1 MSDGTTPSTL
11 TGPTRAPT
19 STHRAVLNTIR
30 GSAGNLVEWYDVYV
44 YTVFASYF
52 EAQFFDKNDT
62 NSTLYI
68 YAIFAVTFVMR
79 PVGSWFFG
87 RYADRRGRKASLVL
101 SIAIMSTCSF
111 VVAVMPTRE
120 IIGWWAAVIL
130 FLARLVQGFA
140 TGGEYGT
147 SATYMSEAA
156 TANRRGFLSSFQ
168 YVTLV
173 GGHVLAQF
181 TLLIALHF
189 LDADEL
195 QAWGWRIGFFIGGIA
210 ALVVLW
216 IRRSMD
222 ESLSESHLEAIREGE
237 DRDAGSLKTL
247 FTTHWRPLLL
257 VFLITAGGTVAFYT
271 YSVNAPAI
279 VKSTFG
285 SDRALTA
292 TWVNLLGLIFLM
304 LLQPVGG
311 IISDRVGRKPL
322 LIFFGVGGVIY
333 TYVLLTFLPKTT
345 SAVMAF
351 VILAVGYVIITGYT
365 SVNAIVKAELFP
377 AEIRALGVGLGY
389 ALANSVF
396 GGTAPMLYQAA
407 KSADHVGRVHRLC
420 HGGDRREPVGL
431 HLRSE
436 EQGEHGARPRAGKR
450 LGCACFG
457 RSVTRPNCYR
467 EPQADDDADAL
478 GRSGTMR
485 TGVLVCATTA
495 AATLPCRCPSSPLRR
510 CGSEHDQ
517 ARVVFVGGRDDAL
530 PGRRR
535 FNGLAARQESGL
547 VGQRCAVG
555 GGPLGGVSDLGG
567 PVGVEVLPSV
577 GVNPTSTGCQTHTT
591 SASRRGG
598 SWVAACAIAN
608 AARSDPS

>member
-1 MSDGTTPSTL
+1 MSDKATP

-19 STHRAVLNTIR
+19 STRRAVLNTMR

-44 YTVFASYF
+44 YTVFAVYF
-52 EAQFFDKNDT
+52 EAQFFDKADT
-62 NSTLYI
+62 NSTVYI
-68 YAIFAVTFVMR
+68 YAIFAVTFLMR

-87 RYADRRGRKASLVL
+87 RYADRRGRKSALML
-101 SIAIMSTCSF
+101 SITVMSTCSF

-120 IIGWWAAVIL
+120 IIGNWAAVIL
-130 FLARLVQGFA
+130 ILARLVQGFA

-181 TLLIALHF
+181 TLLIVLHF
-189 LDADEL
+189 LDIDAVS
-195 QAWGWRIGFFIGGIA
+195 AWGWRIGFFIGGVA

-222 ESLSESHLEAIREGE
+222 ESLSESHLEAIREGK
-237 DRDAGSLKTL
+237 DRAAGSLKAL

-292 TWVNLLGLIFLM
+292 TWINLLGLIFLM

-311 IISDRVGRKPL
+311 LLSDRVGRKPL
-322 LIFFGVGGVIY
+322 LVFFGVGGVIY
-333 TYVLLTFLPKTT
+333 TYVLLTYLPADHVAADGVRATGRR
-345 SAVMAF
+345 
-351 VILAVGYVIITGYT
+351 LRHLTGYT

-396 GGTAPMLYQAA
+396 GGTAPLLYQAS
-407 KSADHVGRVHRLC
+407 KSGHHVGWFIVYVTVVIGVSLLVYVFGLKNKSDHRA
-420 HGGDRREPVGL
+420 
-431 HLRSE
+431 RS
-436 EQGEHGARPRAGKR
+436 RAGER
-450 LGCACFG
+450 LGCAC
-457 RSVTRPNCYR
+457 
-467 EPQADDDADAL
+467 
-478 GRSGTMR
+478 
-485 TGVLVCATTA
+485 
-495 AATLPCRCPSSPLRR
+495 SSAPR
-510 CGSEHDQ
+510 
-517 ARVVFVGGRDDAL
+517 
-530 PGRRR
+530 
-535 FNGLAARQESGL
+535 
-547 VGQRCAVG
+547 
-555 GGPLGGVSDLGG
+555 
-567 PVGVEVLPSV
+567 
-577 GVNPTSTGCQTHTT
+577 
-591 SASRRGG
+591 
-598 SWVAACAIAN
+598 
-608 AARSDPS
+608 